1 MTKHFCFL
9 SIVLVGLLSIFTS
22 SCDQGMDTVVDT
34 VTNPPS
40 PTEPA
45 TNQSYIYHDFFELR
59 VDGSVYDVVFDSEGT
74 LVSLG
79 EGIEATGVE
88 LWRILP
94 NKQLIESYFF
104 PKSEFEIGP
113 LGDFVRVATTPIEPF
128 GIVRVA
134 TTPIVA
140 IGVAQRVDDNIEISF
155 IGDETVAASDSISLP
170 SNHTS
175 LVRAFAYTEDQFA
188 TGSSDKTVHIWEV
201 QHQAGVVDPVYT
213 HKHTLEH
220 EGQVWAV
227 AFSPDGQ
234 TLASGGGFEGIYLW
248 DVETGQSKGAPLIAN
263 TAQVEGIAFSSDGQ
277 TLAVATGLGTGE
289 AIHLWDLGTNQLTE
303 TLMAPQLPET
313 LLEPGGNIIIRKV
326 AISPDGQ
333 IIAGGGYSH
342 PPPNVLGK
350 NAPTVVLW
358 KRK

>member
-1 MTKHFCFL
+1 MTKHFRFL

-34 VTNPPS
+34 VINPP
-40 PTEPA
+40 PTEPT

-104 PKSEFEIGP
+104 PEFEIGP
-113 LGDFVRVATTPIEPF
+113 LGDLARVATTPIEPFEPF

-140 IGVAQRVDDNIEISF
+140 IGVAQMVDDNIEISF

-201 QHQAGVVDPVYT
+201 QHQTGVVEPVYT

-227 AFSPDGQ
+227 AFSPDEK

-303 TLMAPQLPET
+303 TLMAPQFPET
-313 LLEPGGNIIIRKV
+313 LLAPIIRKV

-333 IIAGGGYSH
+333 IIAGGGYRS